1 MTEREL
7 VFTQVEVPSLY
18 QPFGFEKQVKV
29 CSVLLALAF
38 TLTLLAYLVDLWGD
52 SDVRTAENGAKR
64 AEFRAGLMVVVVLVV
79 VELVVEEFD
88 LIWSDKEVGLCRK
101 RKFDPGHQQVWKP
114 GCTPQPEAWRL
125 WEEREWVI
133 WVYW

>member
-79 VELVVEEFD
+79 VVLVELELVVESA
-88 LIWSDKEVGLCRK
+88 LI
-101 RKFDPGHQQVWKP
+101 
-114 GCTPQPEAWRL
+114 
-125 WEEREWVI
+125 
-133 WVYW
+133 